1 MGLTAKQIE
10 AARPGVGPERMSD
23 GNGLYLRV
31 YRSGR
36 KAFQVRLDE
45 HGKTKWLTLGTFPDM
60 PLKDARRAAA
70 LARADEGPDHD
81 TAPENPDNPVREK
94 AGGRPACEVSSMPT
108 LLEFARIWFDR
119 KKVGLSNGKHVHQ
132 NWQTLR
138 DFVFPDLGD
147 KRLDH
152 IRQRD
157 IVRILDPVWRAKH
170 ETARRT
176 LGRISEIYELA
187 KVHEL
192 VEVNPASFSL
202 KAAFGPYRRQHKHH
216 ASLPFDR
223 VPEFWAWIQA
233 APCEEMTRQLAMLL
247 VLTAKRTSEARFARW
262 SDFDADRTIW
272 TTTEERM
279 KMRRGH
285 RVPVVRQT
293 RIILDNLE
301 LIRAAGTD
309 HVFGKP
315 RSKSGVISENAALN
329 LVKRFD
335 PDITMHGFRSSF
347 RTWSRKQGLYDHD
360 VMEIALAHEKDDL
373 IAAYERDDLLEERRP
388 MMQAWTDFVT
398 GGEDPVSLRDTLTK
412 RASR

>member
-1 MGLTAKQIE
+1 
-10 AARPGVGPERMSD
+10 
-23 GNGLYLRV
+23 
-31 YRSGR
+31 
-36 KAFQVRLDE
+36 
-45 HGKTKWLTLGTFPDM
+45 
-60 PLKDARRAAA
+60 
-70 LARADEGPDHD
+70 
-81 TAPENPDNPVREK
+81 
-94 AGGRPACEVSSMPT
+94 
-108 LLEFARIWFDR
+108 
-119 KKVGLSNGKHVHQ
+119 
-132 NWQTLR
+132 
-138 DFVFPDLGD
+138 
-147 KRLDH
+147 
-152 IRQRD
+152 
-157 IVRILDPVWRAKH
+157 
-170 ETARRT
+170 
-176 LGRISEIYELA
+176 
-187 KVHEL
+187 
-192 VEVNPASFSL
+192 
-202 KAAFGPYRRQHKHH
+202 
-216 ASLPFDR
+216 
-223 VPEFWAWIQA
+223 
-233 APCEEMTRQLAMLL
+233 MTRQLAMLL

-388 MMQAWTDFVT
+388 MMQAWADFVT